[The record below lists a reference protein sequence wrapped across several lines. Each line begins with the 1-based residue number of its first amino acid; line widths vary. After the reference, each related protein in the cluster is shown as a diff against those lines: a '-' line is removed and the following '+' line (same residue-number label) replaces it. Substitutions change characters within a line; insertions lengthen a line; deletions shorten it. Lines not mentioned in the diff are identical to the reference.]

1 MLFRTANQTHLTRA
15 YMLIL
20 AMVNMTQK
28 AQKVEFV
35 NTQLFRHDALGKNE
49 ILNEP
54 HQVQTSWLG

>member
-15 YMLIL
+15 FMLTL

-35 NTQLFRHDALGKNE
+35 NTQLFRHDALKF
-49 ILNEP
+49 
-54 HQVQTSWLG
+54 